1 MAVARFLESNVI
13 GPSGFWTKAP
23 LRYAA
28 KLNLQSC
35 YRAVIKFH
43 FGPLVVNLDTS
54 SMYFLCK
61 ILNSMVFGLMTK
73 LLQSVKIF
81 ETGLNVFAR
90 PNIIELENLQRAGI

>member
-1 MAVARFLESNVI
+1 MAEQGKDVEGMDIDLDELRAKV
-13 GPSGFWTKAP
+13 GFILWK
-23 LRYAA
+23 
-28 KLNLQSC
+28 

-73 LLQSVKIF
+73 LLQSEKFF
-81 ETGLNVFAR
+81 ETGLNFFVR
-90 PNIIELENLQRAGI
+90 PNIIELKYLHRAGI